1 MNFLESSRAMRG
13 EQAVIQEIFSAI
25 QGEGALVGRRQ
36 IFVRFHGCN
45 LRCAYCDTPASR
57 GAPPAHCVVEQCA
70 GGRTL
75 SPARNPLS
83 VEDVLAAIRRLQV
96 GFPHHAVSLT
106 GGEPL
111 LQVPFLNALLPALQA
126 AGMRTLLETNG
137 TLAEALAAL
146 CLTPDFIAMDI
157 KLPSATGF
165 SPCWDEHAAFLA
177 VAVDRLSRKGERALR
192 DRLQVKLV
200 FGADSLRDV
209 ARAAELIAACHPEIP
224 CILQPLTPHSDGPH
238 APDVATVL
246 EAQRLA
252 AQTLR
257 DVRVIPQ
264 THVLLGQW

>member
-1 MNFLESSRAMRG
+1 MNLLESSRTCHG
-13 EQAVIQEIFSAI
+13 EQAVVHEIFSAI

-45 LRCAYCDTPASR
+45 LRCAYCDTRASR
-57 GAPPAHCVVEQCA
+57 GAPPAQCDIEQCA

-75 SPARNPLS
+75 SHVRNPLS
-83 VEDVLAAIRRLQV
+83 VEDVLAAVGRLQA

-111 LQVPFLNALLPALQA
+111 LQVPFLNFLLPALQA

-157 KLPSATGF
+157 KLPSATGQA
-165 SPCWDEHAAFLA
+165 PCWDAHAAFLA
-177 VAVDRLSRKGERALR
+177 TAVDRLIREGEHALI

-209 ARAAELIAACHPEIP
+209 TRAAELIAACHPEIP
-224 CILQPLTPHSDGPH
+224 CILQPLTAHADGPV

-264 THVLLGQW
+264 THVLLDQW